1 MKNTRKMVSRKDAAE
16 FLGCSLQT
24 VTNWVETGILKG
36 HNINGRLFI
45 DGNTLHAVADTV
57 KELEESKRK
66 ISELLDESE
75 KASKELSDEVDKK
88 REDLCLFKHS
98 AASKITRDV
107 IKSII
112 LSYGDEM
119 PNIATEVLLD
129 VINYGNV
136 ESTAKRFSMET
147 SSVIRIA
154 DHACRRIAYA
164 KYDKKVKEN
173 EALKRRI
180 AELELENRNL
190 RNGVPYDKNLVDVAL
205 MQMRICECDLSVRT
219 INCLRGMGIDTIGDL
234 KTVRLSEIAKFRNV
248 GRKTIAELEDFSRA
262 NGLDLK

>member
-24 VTNWVETGILKG
+24 VTNWVESGILKG

-75 KASKELSDEVDKK
+75 KASKELSDEVDRK
-88 REDLCLFKHS
+88 REELCLFKHS

-107 IKSII
+107 IKSVVS
-112 LSYGDEM
+112 SYEDSM
-119 PNIATEVLLD
+119 PCIAKDVLVD
-129 VINYGNV
+129 IINYGSV
-136 ESTAKRFSMET
+136 DGTAKRFDIDVP
-147 SSVIRIA
+147 SVIRIA
-154 DHACRRIAYA
+154 DIACRIIGQASYG
-164 KYDKKVKEN
+164 KKVKEN
-173 EALKRRI
+173 KNLKCRI

-190 RNGVPYDKNLVDVAL
+190 RNGVSYDKNMVDVAL

-248 GRKTIAELEDFSRA
+248 GRKTIAELEDFGRA